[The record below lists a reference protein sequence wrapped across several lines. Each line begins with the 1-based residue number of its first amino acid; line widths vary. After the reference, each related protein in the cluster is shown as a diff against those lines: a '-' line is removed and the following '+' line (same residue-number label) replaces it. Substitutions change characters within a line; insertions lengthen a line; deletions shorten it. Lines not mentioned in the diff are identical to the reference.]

1 MKVADLNVEELE
13 ALIHKVF
20 EEEMED
26 LYFTLDPN
34 IRSKIE
40 EGLKDIEEGKLT
52 SLDDLI
58 TQRKASS
65 GKV

>member
-1 MKVADLNVEELE
+1 MKVADLSVEEFE
-13 ALIHKVF
+13 SLIHKVM

-26 LYFTLDPN
+26 LYFALDPN

-58 TQRKASS
+58 AQRKTSS
-65 GKV
+65 GKI